1 MTNYYFI
8 SSPLHLLFAACL
20 AQQNNDDNNIAI
32 LAPRT
37 HRHVSR
43 FETILVDHQD
53 IFNQCISFEN
63 DNLSGKTAE
72 RRRRCAILEKALQA
86 QPANRI
92 YTGTDRRVEFQ
103 YAMHIATRIN
113 PNTSGIYIDEG
124 MATYL
129 GHKSM
134 NSIAHRFI
142 DPTIKKL
149 VYGYW
154 WDNPRT
160 IGSSRWISRIYAA
173 YPALVHQSLRHI
185 DIHPV
190 PREQFAT
197 PSFHALCETLLTRSA
212 SNTLINAQTL
222 ARIKAMIVLTHESFY
237 TDYRQHLQEL
247 VDQLKQ
253 HYSADEI
260 AIKAHP
266 RSSCLEEYRQTYP
279 DFVHIDNTIGTE
291 VFTPLLNDHCCIVG
305 DISSTLFTTRWLK
318 PDANIIAVE
327 LPALQGNALNTEL
340 IRLFSNLDI
349 PMLQRS
355 EIAARLAQ

>member
-1 MTNYYFI
+1 MNHYYFI

-20 AQQNNDDNNIAI
+20 AQQNNDDDNIAI

-43 FETILVDHQD
+43 FESVLTTHRK
-53 IFNQCISFEN
+53 IFDEFISFEH
-63 DNLSGKTAE
+63 DNLTGKTAE
-72 RRRRCAILEKALQA
+72 RRRRCKVLKKALEEK
-86 QPANRI
+86 PADRI

-103 YAMHIATRIN
+103 YAMHRATRIK
-113 PNTSGIYIDEG
+113 PNATGIYIDEG

-142 DPTIKKL
+142 DPAIKKL

-160 IGSSRWISRIYAA
+160 IGSSHWISRIYAA
-173 YPALVHQSLRHI
+173 YPGLVHESLKAR

-190 PREQFAT
+190 PREQFST
-197 PSFHALCETLLTRSA
+197 PAFRELCETILAQSPGDSSIEA
-212 SNTLINAQTL
+212 SMLD
-222 ARIKAMIVLTHESFY
+222 RVRAMIVLTHESFY
-237 TDYRQHLQEL
+237 TDYRQHLQA
-247 VDQLKQ
+247 VFDQLTQ
-253 HYSADEI
+253 RFEPHQI

-266 RSSCLEEYRQTYP
+266 RSSCLEEYRQRYTACI
-279 DFVHIDNTIGTE
+279 HIDNTTGTE
-291 VFTPLLNDHCCIVG
+291 VFTPLLNDNCCIVG

-318 PDANIIAVE
+318 PDANILAVE

-340 IRLFSNLDI
+340 IRLFKNLDI
-349 PMLQRS
+349 PLVKRS
-355 EIAARLAQ
+355 EIAEHLV